1 MFKYVNYASLL
12 SLVLLVVSLA
22 CGFGA
27 EGLGLLLAA
36 IIHRNGAELIDGVG
50 THRARHHHVMIQVSH
65 GAVDVTT

>member
-1 MFKYVNYASLL
+1 M

-22 CGFGA
+22 GGFGA

-50 THRARHHHVMIQVSH
+50 THRARHHQVMVEVPH
-65 GAVDVTT
+65 GAADVTA